1 MFTIRFMILSHCLS
15 MMISNC
21 ITEDAL
27 NVACHWKEWD
37 IVEELLQNGA
47 EPTTVT
53 FLKGRPLLIKVLNAA
68 DLL

>member
-1 MFTIRFMILSHCLS
+1 